1 MYLCR
6 MKKTLIYGY
15 GNPGRMDDGIGKRF
29 VDLIDNWIAEEKIEN
44 IFTDCN
50 YQLNIEDASI
60 ISEYDAVV
68 FVDASIVEDVENFRL
83 EKVEPNDATI
93 EFTMHAVS
101 TAFVVDLCRKMYNK
115 IPEAWVL
122 HVRAYEFEF
131 SEEMTP
137 KAVENMLDA
146 FAFLKDFLKKME

>member
-29 VDLIDNWIAEEKIEN
+29 VDLIDNWIAEEKVEN

-83 EKVEPNDATI
+83 EKVEPNDATM

-115 IPEAWVL
+115 VPAAWVL

-137 KAVENMLDA
+137 KAVENMLNA

>member
-122 HVRAYEFEF
+122 HVRAYEFDF
-131 SEEMTP
+131 KEEMTP

>member
-1 MYLCR
+1 